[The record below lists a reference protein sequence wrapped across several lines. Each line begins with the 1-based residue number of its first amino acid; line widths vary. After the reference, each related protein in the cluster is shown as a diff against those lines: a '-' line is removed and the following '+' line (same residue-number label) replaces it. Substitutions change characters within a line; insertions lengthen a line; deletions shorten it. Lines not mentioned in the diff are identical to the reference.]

1 MGDWRAGLESHETEE
16 ESHQLSS
23 PYGESRAATPWVR
36 SVIVGAPLMRN
47 PKYNK
52 GLAFSEVER
61 DRLYL
66 RGLMPPAVMTQEVQ
80 KERVLANLNV
90 METDFEKYLYLS
102 SLQDRNERLFYR
114 VLTDHI
120 EELLPIVHE
129 PTMGRACLKYG
140 LMFKNMPRGLFISL
154 KDRGYVRGIFKN
166 WPERRVRAIAIT
178 DGENILGLG
187 DLGIQGMGSSVATLA
202 CYTACAGVVPH
213 FTLPVTLDVGCNNDG
228 LLKSPFYVGLKRR
241 RAVGE
246 SVTLLWDEVIGA
258 AQVKGRPAV
267 GEQLGDCGG
276 GCSIGGHQR

>member
-1 MGDWRAGLESHETEE
+1 M
-16 ESHQLSS
+16 
-23 PYGESRAATPWVR
+23 
-36 SVIVGAPLMRN
+36 
-47 PKYNK
+47 
-52 GLAFSEVER
+52 
-61 DRLYL
+61 
-66 RGLMPPAVMTQEVQ
+66 
-80 KERVLANLNV
+80 
-90 METDFEKYLYLS
+90 
-102 SLQDRNERLFYR
+102 
-114 VLTDHI
+114 
-120 EELLPIVHE
+120 
-129 PTMGRACLKYG
+129 
-140 LMFKNMPRGLFISL
+140 
-154 KDRGYVRGIFKN
+154 
-166 WPERRVRAIAIT
+166 RAIAIT

-202 CYTACAGVVPH
+202 CYTACAGWVQRRFARKRGLRWCTGGPTGQTARPYRRRRFVRERLLAMLARRVVPH